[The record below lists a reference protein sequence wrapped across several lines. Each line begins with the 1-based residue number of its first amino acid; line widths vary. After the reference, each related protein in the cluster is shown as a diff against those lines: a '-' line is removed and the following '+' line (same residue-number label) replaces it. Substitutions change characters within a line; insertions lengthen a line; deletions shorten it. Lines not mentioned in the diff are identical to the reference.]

1 MFLVLHIVFWTVL
14 KFLLAALGFLYAGL
28 VLMAYRTEGPRFQLR
43 VNWQDPFRSAQQL
56 LVWLGVKAVA
66 AIVRVGSST
75 WEMLSEASADL
86 GEWYVR
92 QRGDETEAT
101 FRSRFL

>member
-1 MFLVLHIVFWTVL
+1 MFLVLQVVFWTVL
-14 KFLLAALGFLYAGL
+14 KFMLAALAFLYAGL

-43 VNWQDPFRSAQQL
+43 ADWQGPFRSAPQL
-56 LVWLGVKAVA
+56 LVWLGVRALA
-66 AIVRVGSST
+66 AIIRIGSGT
-75 WEMLSEASADL
+75 WDMLSEASADL

-92 QRGDETEAT
+92 RRGPEAVAI

>member
-1 MFLVLHIVFWTVL
+1 MFLALQVVFWTVL
-14 KFLLAALGFLYAGL
+14 KFMLAALAFLYAGL

-43 VNWQDPFRSAQQL
+43 VNWQDPFRSAPQL

-66 AIVRVGSST
+66 AIVRIGSGT
-75 WEMLSEASADL
+75 WDMLSDASADL

-92 QRGDETEAT
+92 RRGPEAEAI

>member
-1 MFLVLHIVFWTVL
+1 MFLVLHVVFWTVL
-14 KFLLAALGFLYAGL
+14 KFMLAALAFLYAGL

-43 VNWQDPFRSAQQL
+43 ADWQGPFRSAPQL
-56 LVWLGVKAVA
+56 LVWLGVRALA
-66 AIVRVGSST
+66 AIVRIGTGT
-75 WEMLSEASADL
+75 WDMLSEASADL

-92 QRGDETEAT
+92 RRGPEAEAI

>member
-14 KFLLAALGFLYAGL
+14 KFLLAALGVLYAGL

-43 VNWQDPFRSAQQL
+43 LDWQDPFRSVPQL
-56 LVWLGVKAVA
+56 LVWLGVRALA
-66 AIVRVGSST
+66 AIVRIGSGT
-75 WEMLSEASADL
+75 WDMLSEASADL
-86 GEWYVR
+86 GERYVHP
-92 QRGDETEAT
+92 RGPEAEAI

>member
-1 MFLVLHIVFWTVL
+1 L
-14 KFLLAALGFLYAGL
+14 
-28 VLMAYRTEGPRFQLR
+28 
-43 VNWQDPFRSAQQL
+43 
-56 LVWLGVKAVA
+56 A
-66 AIVRVGSST
+66 AIVRGGSGT

-92 QRGDETEAT
+92 RRGPETEAT